1 LNNHKKGMK
10 KMYAVKTIQTK
21 KLVSTFYKSNGK
33 KQNLIVKNPTVD
45 KSAEEIREALELL
58 TTLDIFEE
66 EDGVKTYAEVDTCKY
81 VETTKYIQFDPEHPV
96 EAIELPVAPKS
107 VDVPTATCPKPKY
120 EKFVDL
126 SCPPALEKL
135 SQKDLEPKVKALEL
149 PEVAPITNSEST
161 NDLSE
166 SKMESDP
173 EEPPLLQEPSQ
184 SPNKHGGIL
193 KRKLSRIWGRK
204 GKNKDD
210 SS

>member
-1 LNNHKKGMK
+1 
-10 KMYAVKTIQTK
+10 MYAVKTIKTK

-81 VETTKYIQFDPEHPV
+81 VETTKYIQFDPEHLV
-96 EAIELPVAPKS
+96 EAIELPVAPKAIE
-107 VDVPTATCPKPKY
+107 VPTATYPKPKY

-126 SCPPALEKL
+126 ACPPVLEKL
-135 SQKDLEPKVKALEL
+135 SQKDLAPKVEALEL
-149 PEVAPITNSEST
+149 PKVTPSMSEPDPLESPIYSDTEEAP
-161 NDLSE
+161 
-166 SKMESDP
+166 
-173 EEPPLLQEPSQ
+173 PSQ

-193 KRKLSRIWGRK
+193 KRKLLRLWGRK

>member
-1 LNNHKKGMK
+1 
-10 KMYAVKTIQTK
+10 MYAVKTIKTK

-33 KQNLIVKNPTVD
+33 KHNLTVKNPTVE

-66 EDGVKTYAEVDTCKY
+66 DGVKTFAEVDTCKY
-81 VETTKYIQFDPEHPV
+81 VETTKYIQFDPEHAV
-96 EAIELPVAPKS
+96 ESIELPAAPKAIE
-107 VDVPTATCPKPKY
+107 VPATTCPKPKY

-126 SCPPALEKL
+126 ACPPVLEKL
-135 SQKDLEPKVKALEL
+135 KFEALEL

-161 NDLSE
+161 NDLSV
-166 SKMESDP
+166 SKMESNP
-173 EEPPLLQEPSQ
+173 EEPPFSQEPSQ

-204 GKNKDD
+204 GKNKED

>member
-1 LNNHKKGMK
+1 MK
-10 KMYAVKTIQTK
+10 TMYAVKTIQTK

-33 KQNLIVKNPTVD
+33 KHNLIVKNPTVD

-107 VDVPTATCPKPKY
+107 VDVPTANYSKPKY

-126 SCPPALEKL
+126 ACPPALEKL
-135 SQKDLEPKVKALEL
+135 SQKDLEQNFESLSL
-149 PEVAPITNSEST
+149 PEASPI
-161 NDLSE
+161 NDLPE
-166 SKMESDP
+166 SNVSLPIESDS
-173 EEPPLLQEPSQ
+173 EVTSISQEPSQ
-184 SPNKHGGIL
+184 VPNKNNGIL
-193 KRKLSRIWGRK
+193 KQKLSRLWGRK
-204 GKNKDD
+204 GKNKDE

>member
-1 LNNHKKGMK
+1 
-10 KMYAVKTIQTK
+10 MYAVKTIKTK

-96 EAIELPVAPKS
+96 ESIELPAVPKAIE
-107 VDVPTATCPKPKY
+107 VPAINYSKPKY

-126 SCPPALEKL
+126 ACPPALEKL
-135 SQKDLEPKVKALEL
+135 SQKDLAPKVAVVES
-149 PEVAPITNSEST
+149 PEVTPSKSEPDSLESSIYTDIEEAPPS
-161 NDLSE
+161 
-166 SKMESDP
+166 
-173 EEPPLLQEPSQ
+173 QEPSQ
-184 SPNKHGGIL
+184 SPNKHEGIL
-193 KRKLSRIWGRK
+193 KRKLSRLWGRK

>member
-1 LNNHKKGMK
+1 
-10 KMYAVKTIQTK
+10 MYAVKTIQTK

-33 KQNLIVKNPTVD
+33 KQNLTVKNPTVE
-45 KSAEEIREALELL
+45 KSAEEIREALESL

-66 EDGVKTYAEVDTCKY
+66 EDGVKTFAEVDTCKY

-107 VDVPTATCPKPKY
+107 IEVPTANYSKPKY

-126 SCPPALEKL
+126 ACPPALEKL
-135 SQKDLEPKVKALEL
+135 SQKDLEPKVSAVEL
-149 PEVAPITNSEST
+149 PEVTPSMSEPAPLESPIY
-161 NDLSE
+161 
-166 SKMESDP
+166 SDT
-173 EEPPLLQEPSQ
+173 EEAPPSQ
-184 SPNKHGGIL
+184 SSNKHEGIL
-193 KRKLSRIWGRK
+193 KRKLSRLWGRK

>member
-1 LNNHKKGMK
+1 
-10 KMYAVKTIQTK
+10 MYAAKTIQTK

-33 KQNLIVKNPTVD
+33 KHNLTVKNPTVE

-66 EDGVKTYAEVDTCKY
+66 EDGVKTFAEVDTCKY

-96 EAIELPVAPKS
+96 EAVELPAAPKS
-107 VDVPTATCPKPKY
+107 IEVPVTNYSKPKY
-120 EKFVDL
+120 DKFIDL
-126 SCPPALEKL
+126 ACPPVLEKL
-135 SQKDLEPKVKALEL
+135 KFEAPEL
-149 PEVAPITNSEST
+149 APITNSELT

-166 SKMESDP
+166 SKMESNA
-173 EEPPLLQEPSQ
+173 EEPPLSQEPSQ

-204 GKNKDD
+204 GKNKED

>member
-1 LNNHKKGMK
+1 
-10 KMYAVKTIQTK
+10 MYAVKTIQTK

-33 KQNLIVKNPTVD
+33 KHNLTVKNPTVE

-96 EAIELPVAPKS
+96 EALELPVAPKP
-107 VDVPTATCPKPKY
+107 VDVPTTNYSKPKY

-126 SCPPALEKL
+126 ACPPALEKL
-135 SQKDLEPKVKALEL
+135 SQKNLAPKVTAVEL
-149 PEVAPITNSEST
+149 PKVTPNMSEPAPLESPIY
-161 NDLSE
+161 
-166 SKMESDP
+166 SDT
-173 EEPPLLQEPSQ
+173 EEAPPSQ
-184 SPNKHGGIL
+184 SSNKHEGIL
-193 KRKLSRIWGRK
+193 KRKLSRLWGRK

>member
-1 LNNHKKGMK
+1 
-10 KMYAVKTIQTK
+10 MYAVKTIKTK

-33 KQNLIVKNPTVD
+33 KHNLTVKNPTVD

-81 VETTKYIQFDPEHPV
+81 IETTKYIQFDPEHPV
-96 EAIELPVAPKS
+96 EALELPVAPKP
-107 VDVPTATCPKPKY
+107 VDVPTTNYSKPKY

-126 SCPPALEKL
+126 ACPPALEKL
-135 SQKDLEPKVKALEL
+135 SQKDLAPKVEALSL
-149 PEVAPITNSEST
+149 PVAAPI

-166 SKMESDP
+166 SNVSLPIESDT
-173 EEPPLLQEPSQ
+173 EVTSISQEPSQ
-184 SPNKHGGIL
+184 VPNKNSGTL
-193 KRKLSRIWGRK
+193 KRKLSRLWGRK
-204 GKNKDD
+204 GKNKDE

>member
-1 LNNHKKGMK
+1 
-10 KMYAVKTIQTK
+10 MYAVKTIKTK

-96 EAIELPVAPKS
+96 ESIELSVAPKPI
-107 VDVPTATCPKPKY
+107 DGTTANYSKPKY

-126 SCPPALEKL
+126 ACPPALEKL
-135 SQKDLEPKVKALEL
+135 SQKDLAPKVEALSL
-149 PEVAPITNSEST
+149 PVAAPI

-166 SKMESDP
+166 SNVSLPIESDT
-173 EEPPLLQEPSQ
+173 EVTSISQEPSQ
-184 SPNKHGGIL
+184 VPNKNSGTL

-204 GKNKDD
+204 GKNKDE

>member
-1 LNNHKKGMK
+1 
-10 KMYAVKTIQTK
+10 MYAVKTIKTK

-33 KQNLIVKNPTVD
+33 KQNLIVKNPTVE
-45 KSAEEIREALELL
+45 KSPEEIREALELL

-66 EDGVKTYAEVDTCKY
+66 EDEVKTFAEVDTCKY

-96 EAIELPVAPKS
+96 ESIELPVAPKS
-107 VDVPTATCPKPKY
+107 IEVPAANYSKPKY
-120 EKFVDL
+120 KKFVDL
-126 SCPPALEKL
+126 ACPPVLEKL
-135 SQKDLEPKVKALEL
+135 KVEALEL

-161 NDLSE
+161 NDLSV

-173 EEPPLLQEPSQ
+173 EEPPLSQEPSH

-204 GKNKDD
+204 GKNKED

>member
-1 LNNHKKGMK
+1 
-10 KMYAVKTIQTK
+10 MYAVKTIKTK

-33 KQNLIVKNPTVD
+33 KHNLTVKNPTVD

-96 EAIELPVAPKS
+96 EAIELPVAPKP
-107 VDVPTATCPKPKY
+107 VNVPTANYSKPKY

-126 SCPPALEKL
+126 ACPPALEKL
-135 SQKDLEPKVKALEL
+135 SQKDLEPKVEALHDISQTK
-149 PEVAPITNSEST
+149 PITKSESIS
-161 NDLSE
+161 NLPDLPI
-166 SKMESDP
+166 ESDA
-173 EEPPLLQEPSQ
+173 EEPLTSQDHSQ
-184 SPNKHGGIL
+184 SPKKRDSIF
-193 KRKLSRIWGRK
+193 KRKLSRLWGRK

-210 SS
+210 SL

>member
-1 LNNHKKGMK
+1 
-10 KMYAVKTIQTK
+10 MYAVKTIQTK

-33 KQNLIVKNPTVD
+33 KHNLTVKNPTVE

-81 VETTKYIQFDPEHPV
+81 VETVKYIQFDKEHPV
-96 EAIELPVAPKS
+96 EALELPVAPKP
-107 VDVPTATCPKPKY
+107 VDVPTTNYSKPKY

-126 SCPPALEKL
+126 ACPPALEKL
-135 SQKDLEPKVKALEL
+135 SQKDLAPKVSTVEL
-149 PEVAPITNSEST
+149 PEVTPSMSEPDSLESSIYTDTEEAP
-161 NDLSE
+161 
-166 SKMESDP
+166 
-173 EEPPLLQEPSQ
+173 PSQ
-184 SPNKHGGIL
+184 SSNKHEGIL
-193 KRKLSRIWGRK
+193 KRKLSRLWGRK

>member
-1 LNNHKKGMK
+1 
-10 KMYAVKTIQTK
+10 MYAVKTIKTK

-33 KQNLIVKNPTVD
+33 KHNLTVKNPTVE

-66 EDGVKTYAEVDTCKY
+66 EDGVKTFAEVDTCKY

-96 EAIELPVAPKS
+96 EAIELPAAPKAIE
-107 VDVPTATCPKPKY
+107 VPVTNYLKPKY

-126 SCPPALEKL
+126 ACPPALEKL
-135 SQKDLEPKVKALEL
+135 SQKDLEPKFEALEL
-149 PEVAPITNSEST
+149 PEVAPITNSKST
-161 NDLSE
+161 NDLSV
-166 SKMESDP
+166 SKMESNP
-173 EEPPLLQEPSQ
+173 EEPPFSQEPFQ
-184 SPNKHGGIL
+184 SPNKHNGIL

-204 GKNKDD
+204 GKNKED